1 MFYVSFEKSTCVSMR
16 CKTAKGS
23 TAIFGLF
30 EEYGPKKAQVGCGQ
44 ALSSIVWSWKNSLK

>member
-23 TAIFGLF
+23 TEIFGLF
-30 EEYGPKKAQVGCGQ
+30 EGCSPKKSHVGCGQ
-44 ALSSIVWSWKNSLK
+44 ALSSIVWP